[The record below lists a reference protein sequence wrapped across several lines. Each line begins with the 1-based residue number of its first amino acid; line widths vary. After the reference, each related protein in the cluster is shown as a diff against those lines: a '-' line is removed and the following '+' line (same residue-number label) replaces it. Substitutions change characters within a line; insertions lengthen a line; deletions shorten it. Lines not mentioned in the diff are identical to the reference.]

1 MTTLK
6 LKVNMITDK
15 LKMEDATEDD
25 WNEICIIFEKLVRNI
40 KQEYP
45 DLIITKFD
53 KTEKPYVSMKV
64 NISEDSKILDDD
76 LIYIFDYLSGEH
88 TDNPV
93 YLQDVEH
100 LVNSEI
106 MLVENETFL
115 DRFNKI
121 AENINV

>member
-15 LKMEDATEDD
+15 LKMEDATEDN
-25 WNEICIIFEKLVRNI
+25 WNEICIIFEKLIRNI

-64 NISEDSKILDDD
+64 DISEDSKISDDD

>member
-15 LKMEDATEDD
+15 LKMEDATDEDWD
-25 WNEICIIFEKLVRNI
+25 EICIIFEKLVRNI

-45 DLIITKFD
+45 DLIITRFD
-53 KTEKPYVSMKV
+53 KSEKPYVSMKV
-64 NISEDSKILDDD
+64 NINEDSKISDDN
-76 LIYIFDYLSGEH
+76 LVYIFDYLSGEH

-106 MLVENETFL
+106 IVVENETFL

-121 AENINV
+121 AENVGV

>member
-15 LKMEDATEDD
+15 LKMEDATDED

-45 DLIITKFD
+45 DLIITRFD
-53 KTEKPYVSMKV
+53 KSEKPYVSMKV
-64 NISEDSKILDDD
+64 NIMEDSKISDDD
-76 LIYIFDYLSGEH
+76 LVYIFDYLSGEH

>member
-15 LKMEDATEDD
+15 LKMEDATDEDWD
-25 WNEICIIFEKLVRNI
+25 EICIIFEKLVRNI

-45 DLIITKFD
+45 DLIITRFD
-53 KTEKPYVSMKV
+53 KSEKPYISMKV
-64 NISEDSKILDDD
+64 NITEDSKISDDD
-76 LIYIFDYLSGEH
+76 LVYIFDYLSGEH

-106 MLVENETFL
+106 VIVENETFL

-121 AENINV
+121 AENVGV

>member
-1 MTTLK
+1 
-6 LKVNMITDK
+6 
-15 LKMEDATEDD
+15 
-25 WNEICIIFEKLVRNI
+25 
-40 KQEYP
+40 
-45 DLIITKFD
+45 
-53 KTEKPYVSMKV
+53 MKV
-64 NISEDSKILDDD
+64 NISEDSKISDDD

>member
-15 LKMEDATEDD
+15 LKMEDVTDEDWD
-25 WNEICIIFEKLVRNI
+25 EICIIFEKLVRNI
-40 KQEYP
+40 KQEHP
-45 DLIITKFD
+45 DLIITRFD
-53 KTEKPYVSMKV
+53 KSEKPYVSMKV
-64 NISEDSKILDDD
+64 NITEDSKISDDD
-76 LIYIFDYLSGEH
+76 LVYIFDYLSGEH

-106 MLVENETFL
+106 VIVENETFL

-121 AENINV
+121 AENVGV

>member
-15 LKMEDATEDD
+15 LKMEDATDED

-45 DLIITKFD
+45 DLIITRFD
-53 KTEKPYVSMKV
+53 KSEKPYVSMKV
-64 NISEDSKILDDD
+64 NIMEDSKISDDD
-76 LIYIFDYLSGEH
+76 LVYIFDYLSGEH

-106 MLVENETFL
+106 VIVENETFL

-121 AENINV
+121 AENVGV

>member
-15 LKMEDATEDD
+15 LKMEEATEDD

-64 NISEDSKILDDD
+64 NISEDSKISDDD

-106 MLVENETFL
+106 ILVENETFL